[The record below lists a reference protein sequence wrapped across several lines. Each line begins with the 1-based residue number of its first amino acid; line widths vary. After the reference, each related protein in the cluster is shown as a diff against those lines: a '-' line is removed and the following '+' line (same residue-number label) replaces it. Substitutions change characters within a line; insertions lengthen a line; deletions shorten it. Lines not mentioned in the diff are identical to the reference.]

1 MLTSN
6 DLLKFD
12 LLDHPF
18 ERFLD
23 TRFFY
28 PGISEQRKVLE
39 VAYDFIADQKD
50 PSKNLGVIAGP
61 SGGGKSILA
70 MKLAQSR
77 LRFDGQGE
85 LHGLYMNTN
94 TLTEPRHFLMAI
106 VDLLGLRGSRSN
118 ADRIESIL
126 DYLGNSP
133 EQVLLVLD
141 GPPVDIEYMDQLLS
155 WSIENNKKIKTLIF
169 LQDLNKT
176 TSNIGSLNQ
185 YLGLYFPF
193 RNADTSEIAAM
204 LFARMQAAGH
214 PNPLS
219 LMPETMLYEIAESSR
234 GSLSEALR
242 LSSIALEELIFAQKE
257 DQMLKKLPLF
267 GK

>member
-1 MLTSN
+1 MITS
-6 DLLKFD
+6 KD
-12 LLDHPF
+12 LLDVKLLEHPF
-18 ERFLD
+18 IRYAD

-28 PGISEQRKVLE
+28 PGLSEQRKVLE

-70 MKLAQSR
+70 MKLAQTQF
-77 LRFDGQGE
+77 RFEGQGE
-85 LHGLYMNTN
+85 LLGLYMNTN
-94 TLTEPRHFLMAI
+94 ALTEPRHFLMAI

-118 ADRIESIL
+118 ADRIDSIL
-126 DYLGNSP
+126 DYLKNAS
-133 EQVLLVLD
+133 EQLLLVLD
-141 GPPVDIEYMDQLLS
+141 GPPVDLEYMDQLLS

-193 RNADTSEIAAM
+193 RNASYTEIAAM

-214 PNPLS
+214 PNPLD
-219 LMPETMLYEIAESSR
+219 LLPETKLYEIAESSR
-234 GSLSEALR
+234 NSLSEALR
-242 LSSIALEELIFAQKE
+242 LASIALEDAISAQKGSP
-257 DQMLKKLPLF
+257 MLKKLPLF

>member
-1 MLTSN
+1 MINSN
-6 DLLKFD
+6 DLLNVN
-12 LLDHPF
+12 LLEHPF
-18 ERFLD
+18 ERFTD

-39 VAYDFIADQKD
+39 VAYGFIADQKD

-61 SGGGKSILA
+61 SGGGKSMLA
-70 MKLAQSR
+70 MKVAQAK
-77 LRFDGQGE
+77 LRFEGQGDV
-85 LHGLYMNTN
+85 LGLYMNTN

-118 ADRIESIL
+118 ADRIDSIL
-126 DYLGNSP
+126 DYLKNSQ
-133 EQVLLVLD
+133 EQLLLVLD
-141 GPPVDIEYMDQLLS
+141 GPPVDLEYMDQLLS

-193 RNADTSEIAAM
+193 RNASASEIAAM
-204 LFARMQAAGH
+204 LYARMQAAGH
-214 PNPLS
+214 PDPLE
-219 LMPETMLYEIAESSR
+219 LLPETKLFEIAEDSR
-234 GSLSEALR
+234 GSLSEAMR
-242 LSSIALEELIFAQKE
+242 LASIALEEAILTQIEAP
-257 DQMLKKLPLF
+257 MLKKLPL
-267 GK
+267 

>member
-1 MLTSN
+1 MIHSN
-6 DLLKFD
+6 E
-12 LLDHPF
+12 LLDVNLLEHPF
-18 ERFLD
+18 ERYSD

-28 PGISEQRKVLE
+28 PGISEQRRVLE
-39 VAYDFIADQKD
+39 VAYSFIADQKD

-61 SGGGKSILA
+61 SGGGKSLLA
-70 MKLAQSR
+70 MKLAQAHM
-77 LRFDGQGE
+77 RFEGQGE
-85 LHGLYMNTN
+85 LLGLYMNTN

-118 ADRIESIL
+118 ADRIDSIL
-126 DYLGNSP
+126 DYLKTSR
-133 EQVLLVLD
+133 EQLLLVLD
-141 GPPVDIEYMDQLLS
+141 GPPVDQDYLDQLLN

-176 TSNIGSLNQ
+176 TSNIGALNQ

-193 RNADTSEIAAM
+193 RSASTVETAAM

-219 LMPETMLYEIAESSR
+219 LLPQEKLFEIAEQSR
-234 GSLSEALR
+234 ASLSEALR
-242 LSSIALEELIFAQKE
+242 LASMALEEIVSASNEGL
-257 DQMLKKLPLF
+257 MLKKLPLLAI
-267 GK
+267 